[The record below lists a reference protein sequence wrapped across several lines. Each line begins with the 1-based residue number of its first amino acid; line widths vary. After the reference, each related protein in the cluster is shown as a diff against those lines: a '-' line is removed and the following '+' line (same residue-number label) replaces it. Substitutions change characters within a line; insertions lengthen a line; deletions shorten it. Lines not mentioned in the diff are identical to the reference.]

1 MRIQHYILILLTL
14 LVLVIRYVPG
24 AGEFYAL
31 LLYPHIS
38 AFLSWLSSFVPFS
51 LDEVV
56 ALIGIFLLIMT
67 LVTGIKR
74 AWRWYKTV
82 GRLCQIILWYVV
94 WFYLGWGCNYFRD
107 NFYTRMEVI
116 PANAEKETF
125 LRFANDYAEKL
136 NQSWEQVKEK
146 GEGKSEKYGDGWQGD
161 SIKDQFELDQEQVVN
176 EIKKLYVRYLP
187 PTSGLC
193 TPKAYQYPKEMLLN
207 RLYSAA
213 GVLGFM
219 GPWVGE
225 NLLNTELLPVQYPSI
240 YAHELS
246 HLLGVNNEAEANYWA
261 YYICTRSQSPA
272 IRYSGYQGLLPYV
285 LGDAMSLLSEDEYR
299 EYFLSIRPE
308 IIQERREISAHWQEQ
323 RVEVI
328 DQLQNFLLDLQL
340 KGNNIPSGTR
350 NYNQV
355 VSMIISVQE
364 NTK

>member
-1 MRIQHYILILLTL
+1 MPILLIIL
-14 LVLVIRYVPG
+14 LIIVACIRFIPG
-24 AGEFYAL
+24 AGELYAT

-38 AFLSWLSSFVPFS
+38 AFLSWLSSLVPFS

-107 NFYTRMEVI
+107 NFYTRMEVV

-136 NQSWEQVKEK
+136 NHSWSDTYE
-146 GEGKSEKYGDGWQGD
+146 
-161 SIKDQFELDQEQVVN
+161 IDQEQVVD
-176 EIKKLYVRYLP
+176 EIKKLYRHLP

-193 TPKAYQYPKEMLLN
+193 IPKDYQYPKEMLLN

-219 GPWVGE
+219 GPWLGE
-225 NLLNTELLPVQYPSI
+225 NLLNAELLPVQYPSI

-261 YYICTRSQSPA
+261 YYVCTRSENPA
-272 IRYSGYQGLLPYV
+272 IRYSGYQCLLPYV
-285 LGDAMSLLSEDEYR
+285 LSDARSLLSEDEYR

-323 RVEVI
+323 RVELI
-328 DQLQNFLLDLQL
+328 DQLQDFLLDLQL

-364 NTK
+364 NTKK

>member
-1 MRIQHYILILLTL
+1 MPILLIIL
-14 LVLVIRYVPG
+14 LIIVACIRFIPG
-24 AGEFYAL
+24 AGELYAT

-38 AFLSWLSSFVPFS
+38 AFLSWISSFVPFS
-51 LDEVV
+51 IDEVV

-74 AWRWYKTV
+74 AWKWYKTV

-107 NFYTRMEVI
+107 NFYTRMEVV
-116 PANAEKETF
+116 PANAEKEIF

-136 NQSWEQVKEK
+136 NRSW
-146 GEGKSEKYGDGWQGD
+146 SETYE
-161 SIKDQFELDQEQVVN
+161 IDQEQVVD
-176 EIKKLYVRYLP
+176 EIKKLYRRHLP

-193 TPKAYQYPKEMLLN
+193 VPKDYQYPKEMLLN

-225 NLLNTELLPVQYPSI
+225 NLLNAELLPVQYPSI

-261 YYICTRSQSPA
+261 YYVCTRSEHQA
-272 IRYSGYQGLLPYV
+272 IRYSGYQCLLPYV
-285 LGDAMSLLSEDEYR
+285 LSDARSLLSEDEYR

-308 IIQERREISAHWQEQ
+308 IIQERREISAHWQDL
-323 RVEVI
+323 RVELI
-328 DQLQNFLLDLQL
+328 DQLQDFLLDLQL

-364 NTK
+364 NTKK

>member
-1 MRIQHYILILLTL
+1 MPILLIIL
-14 LVLVIRYVPG
+14 LIIVACIRFIPG
-24 AGEFYAL
+24 AGELYAT

-74 AWRWYKTV
+74 VWKWYKTV

-107 NFYTRMEVI
+107 NFYTRMEVV

-136 NQSWEQVKEK
+136 NRSWLETYE
-146 GEGKSEKYGDGWQGD
+146 
-161 SIKDQFELDQEQVVN
+161 IDQEQVVD
-176 EIKKLYVRYLP
+176 EIKKLYRRHLP

-193 TPKAYQYPKEMLLN
+193 VPKDYQYPKGMLLN

-225 NLLNTELLPVQYPSI
+225 NLLNAELLPVQYPSI

-261 YYICTRSQSPA
+261 YYVCTRSEHQA
-272 IRYSGYQGLLPYV
+272 IRYSGYQCLLPYV
-285 LGDAMSLLSEDEYR
+285 LSDARSLLSEDEYR

-308 IIQERREISAHWQEQ
+308 IIQERREISAHWQDL
-323 RVEVI
+323 RVELI
-328 DQLQNFLLDLQL
+328 DQLQDFLLDLQL

-364 NTK
+364 NTKK

>member
-1 MRIQHYILILLTL
+1 MPILLIIL
-14 LVLVIRYVPG
+14 LIIVACIRFIPG
-24 AGEFYAL
+24 AGELYAT

-51 LDEVV
+51 VDEVV

-74 AWRWYKTV
+74 AWKWYKTV

-107 NFYTRMEVI
+107 NFYTRMEVV
-116 PANAEKETF
+116 PTNAEKETF

-136 NQSWEQVKEK
+136 NQSWSDTYE
-146 GEGKSEKYGDGWQGD
+146 
-161 SIKDQFELDQEQVVN
+161 IDQEQVVD
-176 EIKKLYVRYLP
+176 EIKKLYSRHLP

-193 TPKAYQYPKEMLLN
+193 VPKDYQYPKGMLLN

-225 NLLNTELLPVQYPSI
+225 NLLNAELLPVQYPSI

-261 YYICTRSQSPA
+261 YYVCTRSENPA
-272 IRYSGYQGLLPYV
+272 IRYSGYQCLLPYV
-285 LGDAMSLLSEDEYR
+285 LSDARSLLSEDEYH

-323 RVEVI
+323 RVELI

-364 NTK
+364 NTKK

>member
-1 MRIQHYILILLTL
+1 MSILLIIL
-14 LVLVIRYVPG
+14 LIIVACIRFIPG
-24 AGEFYAL
+24 AGELYAT

-56 ALIGIFLLIMT
+56 ALAGILLLIAT
-67 LVTGIKR
+67 LVKGIR
-74 AWRWYKTV
+74 DAWRWYKV
-82 GRLCQIILWYVV
+82 IGRLAMIALWYVV

-107 NFYTRMEVI
+107 NFYTRMEVV
-116 PANAEKETF
+116 PANADKEIF

-136 NQSWEQVKEK
+136 NQSW
-146 GEGKSEKYGDGWQGD
+146 SETCE
-161 SIKDQFELDQEQVVN
+161 IDQEQVVD
-176 EIKKLYVRYLP
+176 EIKNLYARHLP

-193 TPKAYQYPKEMLLN
+193 TPKDYQHPKEMLLN

-225 NLLNTELLPVQYPSI
+225 NLLNAELLPVQYPSI

-261 YYICTRSQSPA
+261 YYVCTRSENQA
-272 IRYSGYQGLLPYV
+272 IRYSGYQCLLPYV
-285 LGDAMSLLSEDEYR
+285 LSDAMSLLSEDEYR
-299 EYFLSIRPE
+299 AYFLSIRPE

-323 RVEVI
+323 RIEVI
-328 DQLQNFLLDLQL
+328 DQLQDFLLDLQL

-364 NTK
+364 NMKK

>member
-1 MRIQHYILILLTL
+1 MPILLIIL
-14 LVLVIRYVPG
+14 LIIVACIRFIPG
-24 AGEFYAL
+24 AGELYAT

-107 NFYTRMEVI
+107 NFYTRMEVV

-136 NQSWEQVKEK
+136 NRSW
-146 GEGKSEKYGDGWQGD
+146 SETYE
-161 SIKDQFELDQEQVVN
+161 IDQEQVVD
-176 EIKKLYVRYLP
+176 EIKKLYSRHLP
-187 PTSGLC
+187 PISGLC
-193 TPKAYQYPKEMLLN
+193 VPKDYQYPKGMLLN

-225 NLLNTELLPVQYPSI
+225 NLLNAELLPVQYPSI

-261 YYICTRSQSPA
+261 YYVCTRSEHQT
-272 IRYSGYQGLLPYV
+272 IRYSGYQCLLPYV
-285 LGDAMSLLSEDEYR
+285 LSDARSLFSEDEYR

-308 IIQERREISAHWQEQ
+308 IIQERREISAHWQDL
-323 RVEVI
+323 RVELI
-328 DQLQNFLLDLQL
+328 DQLQDFLLDLQL

-364 NTK
+364 NTKK

>member
-1 MRIQHYILILLTL
+1 MPILLIIL
-14 LVLVIRYVPG
+14 LIIVACIRFIPG
-24 AGEFYAL
+24 AGELYAT

-74 AWRWYKTV
+74 AWKWYKTV

-107 NFYTRMEVI
+107 NFYTRMEVV

-136 NQSWEQVKEK
+136 NRSW
-146 GEGKSEKYGDGWQGD
+146 SETYE
-161 SIKDQFELDQEQVVN
+161 IDQEQVVD
-176 EIKKLYVRYLP
+176 EIKKLYSRHLP

-193 TPKAYQYPKEMLLN
+193 VPKDYQYPKEMLLN

-225 NLLNTELLPVQYPSI
+225 NLLNAELLPVQYPSI

-261 YYICTRSQSPA
+261 YYVCTRSEHQT
-272 IRYSGYQGLLPYV
+272 IRYSGYQCLLPYV
-285 LGDAMSLLSEDEYR
+285 LSDARSLLSEDEYR

-323 RVEVI
+323 RVELI

-364 NTK
+364 NTKK

>member
-1 MRIQHYILILLTL
+1 MPILLIIL
-14 LVLVIRYVPG
+14 LIIVACIRFIPG
-24 AGEFYAL
+24 AGELYAT

-107 NFYTRMEVI
+107 NFYTRMEVV

-136 NQSWEQVKEK
+136 NRSW
-146 GEGKSEKYGDGWQGD
+146 SETYE
-161 SIKDQFELDQEQVVN
+161 IDQEQVVD
-176 EIKKLYVRYLP
+176 EIKKLYRHHLP

-193 TPKAYQYPKEMLLN
+193 VPKDYQYPKEMLLN

-225 NLLNTELLPVQYPSI
+225 NLLNAELLPVQYPSI

-261 YYICTRSQSPA
+261 YYVCTRSEHQT
-272 IRYSGYQGLLPYV
+272 IRYSGYQSLLPYV
-285 LGDAMSLLSEDEYR
+285 LSDARSLLSEDEYR

-323 RVEVI
+323 RVELI
-328 DQLQNFLLDLQL
+328 DQFQDFLLDFQL

-364 NTK
+364 NTKK

>member
-1 MRIQHYILILLTL
+1 MRSRHFILFILTL
-14 LVLVIRYVPG
+14 LVLVIRFVPG

-38 AFLSWLSSFVPFS
+38 AFLSWISSFVPFS
-51 LDEVV
+51 LDELV
-56 ALIGIFLLIMT
+56 ALAGIILLIVS
-67 LVTGIKR
+67 LIKGIKE

-82 GRLCQIILWYVV
+82 GRMAQIILWYVV

-107 NFYTRMEVI
+107 NFYVRMEIV
-116 PANAEKETF
+116 PAHADKEVF
-125 LRFANDYAEKL
+125 MRFANDYAAHL
-136 NQSWEQVKEK
+136 NVSWEEAKEQNK
-146 GEGKSEKYGDGWQGD
+146 
-161 SIKDQFELDQEQVVN
+161 LDQDQIITEV
-176 EIKKLYVRYLP
+176 KTLYTRYLP

-207 RLYSAA
+207 PLYSAA

-225 NLLNTELLPVQYPSI
+225 NLLNAQLLPVQYPSI

-261 YYICTRSQSPA
+261 YYVCTRSELPE

-285 LGDAMSLLSEDEYR
+285 LSDAMSLLSEEEYR

-308 IIQERREISAHWQEQ
+308 IIQERREISAHWQAQ
-323 RVEVI
+323 RIEII
-328 DQLQNFLLDLQL
+328 DEMQNFLLDLQL

-364 NTK
+364 STKNGR

>member
-1 MRIQHYILILLTL
+1 MPILLIIL
-14 LVLVIRYVPG
+14 LIIVACIRFIPG
-24 AGEFYAL
+24 AGELYAT

-38 AFLSWLSSFVPFS
+38 AFLSWISSFVPFS
-51 LDEVV
+51 VDEVV

-74 AWRWYKTV
+74 AWKWYKTV

-107 NFYTRMEVI
+107 NFYTRMEVV
-116 PANAEKETF
+116 PANAEKEIF

-136 NQSWEQVKEK
+136 NRSW
-146 GEGKSEKYGDGWQGD
+146 SETYE
-161 SIKDQFELDQEQVVN
+161 IDQEQVVD
-176 EIKKLYVRYLP
+176 EIKKLYRRHLP

-193 TPKAYQYPKEMLLN
+193 VPKDYQYPKEMLLN

-225 NLLNTELLPVQYPSI
+225 NLLNAELLPVQYPSI

-261 YYICTRSQSPA
+261 YYVCTRSEHPA
-272 IRYSGYQGLLPYV
+272 ILYSGYQCLLPYV
-285 LGDAMSLLSEDEYR
+285 LSDAMSLLTEDEYR

-323 RVEVI
+323 RVELI

-340 KGNNIPSGTR
+340 KGNNIPSGTC

-355 VSMIISVQE
+355 VSMIISAQE
-364 NTK
+364 NTKK

>member
-1 MRIQHYILILLTL
+1 MPILLIIL
-14 LVLVIRYVPG
+14 LIIVACIRFIPG
-24 AGEFYAL
+24 AGELYAT

-38 AFLSWLSSFVPFS
+38 AFLSWISSFVPFS
-51 LDEVV
+51 IDEVV

-107 NFYTRMEVI
+107 NFYTRMEVV

-136 NQSWEQVKEK
+136 NRSWSDTYE
-146 GEGKSEKYGDGWQGD
+146 
-161 SIKDQFELDQEQVVN
+161 IDQEQVVD
-176 EIKKLYVRYLP
+176 EIKKLYRRHLP

-193 TPKAYQYPKEMLLN
+193 IPKDYQYPKEMLLN

-225 NLLNTELLPVQYPSI
+225 NLLNAELLPVQYPSI

-261 YYICTRSQSPA
+261 YYVCTRSENPA
-272 IRYSGYQGLLPYV
+272 IRYSGYQCLLPYV
-285 LGDAMSLLSEDEYR
+285 LSDAMSLLSEDEYR

-323 RVEVI
+323 RVELI
-328 DQLQNFLLDLQL
+328 DQFQDFLLDLQL

-364 NTK
+364 NSKK

>member
-1 MRIQHYILILLTL
+1 MPILLIIL
-14 LVLVIRYVPG
+14 LIIVACIRFIPG
-24 AGEFYAL
+24 AGELYAT

-56 ALIGIFLLIMT
+56 ALIGISLLIMT

-74 AWRWYKTV
+74 SWRWYKTV

-107 NFYTRMEVI
+107 NFYTRMEVV
-116 PANAEKETF
+116 PANAEKEIF

-136 NQSWEQVKEK
+136 NRSW
-146 GEGKSEKYGDGWQGD
+146 SETYE
-161 SIKDQFELDQEQVVN
+161 IDQEQVVD
-176 EIKKLYVRYLP
+176 EIKKLYSRHLP

-193 TPKAYQYPKEMLLN
+193 VPKDYQYPKEMLLN

-225 NLLNTELLPVQYPSI
+225 NLLNAELLPVQYPSI

-261 YYICTRSQSPA
+261 YYVCTRSEHQA
-272 IRYSGYQGLLPYV
+272 IRYSGYQCLLPYV
-285 LGDAMSLLSEDEYR
+285 LSDARSLLSEDEYR

-323 RVEVI
+323 RVELI

-364 NTK
+364 NTKK

>member
-1 MRIQHYILILLTL
+1 MPILLIIL
-14 LVLVIRYVPG
+14 LIIVACIRFIPG
-24 AGEFYAL
+24 AGELYAT

-38 AFLSWLSSFVPFS
+38 AFLSWISSFVPFS
-51 LDEVV
+51 IDEVV

-74 AWRWYKTV
+74 AWKWYKTV

-107 NFYTRMEVI
+107 NFYTRMEVV
-116 PANAEKETF
+116 PANAEKEIF

-136 NQSWEQVKEK
+136 NRSW
-146 GEGKSEKYGDGWQGD
+146 SETYE
-161 SIKDQFELDQEQVVN
+161 IDQEQVVD
-176 EIKKLYVRYLP
+176 EIKKLYSRHLP

-193 TPKAYQYPKEMLLN
+193 VPKDYQYPKEMLLT

-225 NLLNTELLPVQYPSI
+225 NLLNAELFPVQYPSI

-261 YYICTRSQSPA
+261 YYVCTRSENPA
-272 IRYSGYQGLLPYV
+272 IRYSGYQCLLPYV
-285 LGDAMSLLSEDEYR
+285 LSDARSLLSEDEYR

-323 RVEVI
+323 RVELI

-364 NTK
+364 NTKK

>member
-1 MRIQHYILILLTL
+1 MPILLIIL
-14 LVLVIRYVPG
+14 LIIVACIRFIPG
-24 AGEFYAL
+24 AGELYATL
-31 LLYPHIS
+31 FYPHIS
-38 AFLSWLSSFVPFS
+38 SFLSWLSSFVPFS

-107 NFYTRMEVI
+107 NFYTRMEVV

-136 NQSWEQVKEK
+136 NQSW
-146 GEGKSEKYGDGWQGD
+146 SEAYE
-161 SIKDQFELDQEQVVN
+161 IDQEQVVD
-176 EIKKLYVRYLP
+176 EIKSLYVRHLP

-193 TPKAYQYPKEMLLN
+193 VPKDYQYPKEMLLN
-207 RLYSAA
+207 RMYSAA

-225 NLLNTELLPVQYPSI
+225 NLLNAELLPVQFPSI

-261 YYICTRSQSPA
+261 YYVCTRSEHPS

-285 LGDAMSLLSEDEYR
+285 LSNAMTMLSEDEYQ

-308 IIQERREISAHWQEQ
+308 IIEERREISAHWQAQ
-323 RVEVI
+323 RIEII
-328 DQLQNFLLDLQL
+328 DQFQNFLLDLQL

-364 NTK
+364 NEKNGR